1 MNNVAVTGSAG
12 YIGSVL
18 CDMLE
23 EQGSNV
29 LRCDIDAKTSGYW
42 GSFDEL
48 EFTRMID
55 LHRTDTI
62 YHLAATSLVGPDS
75 EDPLLYMWN
84 NTSRTTNF
92 LHNLIQLG
100 WQGHIIFASTAAVY
114 ASSVFEQPLTEKDRT
129 DPLTVYGKS
138 KLRCEEVLNMSTH
151 YGMKVT
157 NFRFFNVAGAH
168 NDKGEELF
176 DTHLLSRICWAALT
190 GNPVTVYGNN
200 YTTRDGTC
208 IRDYVDV
215 RDICR
220 AQLFAAQNKVYG
232 TYNLGTKHGLSVY
245 EMIDNF
251 NVYTGTKVHFKI
263 GERRPGD
270 LHHLTANSDL
280 FIKQGFNYKYNL
292 EQTITS
298 TWEHFKRISTHGL

>member
-12 YIGSVL
+12 YIGSIL

-23 EQGSNV
+23 DQGSNV

-42 GSFDEL
+42 GSFDDH
-48 EFTRMID
+48 EFIRMIE
-55 LHRTDTI
+55 LHHTDTI

-92 LHNLIQLG
+92 LHLLIQLG

-129 DPLTVYGKS
+129 DPSSVYGKS
-138 KLRCEEVLNMSTH
+138 KLRCEEVLNMCSQ
-151 YGMKVT
+151 YGINVT

-168 NDKGEELF
+168 NGKGEELS
-176 DTHLLSRICWAALT
+176 DTHLLSRMCWSVL
-190 GNPVTVYGNN
+190 NNEPLTVYGNN
-200 YTTRDGTC
+200 YPTHDGTC
-208 IRDYVDV
+208 VRDYIDV
-215 RDICR
+215 RDVCR

-232 TYNLGTKHGLSVY
+232 TYNLGTKKGHSVVTMISMFDKFTNNLVPY
-245 EMIDNF
+245 EYGD
-251 NVYTGTKVHFKI
+251 
-263 GERRPGD
+263 RRPGD
-270 LHHLTANSDL
+270 VHYLTADPDL
-280 FIKQGFNYKYNL
+280 FIKQGFEYKYNL
-292 EQTITS
+292 EQTIVS
-298 TWEHFKRISTHGL
+298 TWEHFKRIT